1 MDNTTILYPII
12 AMAALTFWVTA
23 RLYLVQRRAMKSREV
38 KYGFFRVYRGE
49 APEYLQATR
58 DHYKNMFELPVLFYV
73 WAGILYASG
82 QVDLIDLVLSWLF
95 VISRYI
101 HSFIRATDH
110 TRLLLRLSV
119 FSVGWFLILIS
130 WAKLLIQLIM
140 R

>member
-1 MDNTTILYPII
+1 MENTSIINPII

-23 RLYLVQRRAMKSREV
+23 RLYLVQRRATKNREV

-49 APEYLQATR
+49 APEYIQAAR

-73 WAGILYASG
+73 WAGFLYASG
-82 QVDLIDLVLSWLF
+82 QIDLVDLVLSWLF
-95 VISRYI
+95 VISRYV

-110 TRLLLRLSV
+110 TKLLFRLSV
-119 FSVGWFLILIS
+119 FAVGYFLILFG
-130 WAKLLIQLIM
+130 WVKLLIQLIM